1 MYVLFFKHVNRE
13 FKLSNLYEF
22 MKDDTR
28 TRSSKLYDQIMS
40 EYIANYVDRPDS
52 IQVFE
57 EHDLRINFSKR
68 NNQSINIISAH
79 AQSQKTK
86 RQTDYII
93 DALNNGGA
101 EIAYI
106 FVSNSNV
113 ITDQY
118 KSRLGSELA
127 AEGIRLD
134 VIDYNLEEHAYFQFD
149 GKQVVLVQADDV
161 RVNNALVV
169 TERTYNLLREK
180 KKRRVEEGR
189 VFNAVLVVDEADT
202 RDPLDS
208 DDDQVD
214 VSKVDQSI
222 YDFLSCPLIDIE
234 STWWTATPISFH
246 DAGLGLA
253 STLNYQLRYHDLDGS
268 VSKSYIGLKDTVRHT
283 TLQEQTNRDLA
294 DNGLNEHNQQAV
306 LNYALQCQSGQNNPL
321 LAPVLHTVIVS
332 EKTKVQDKVAKN
344 MAERFDG
351 CGGRSLVLNRDLS
364 NLDEI
369 KKLKP
374 AYLFWA
380 YNGKSKISLV
390 DALKMIAEECYLH
403 DILNPSMFL
412 LGDKMVNRGATI
424 GINDYDRLYA
434 LRDSYFG
441 WYCSSTI
448 ILQKR
453 DVNIEKF
460 MQGFQRGC
468 GDRPKFKIHSTLST
482 EVANNDAIRYEMS
495 KRDYAEAPSGELRI
509 IDNLPRYGKFGTAK
523 KHRRLIREGVIHR
536 TNSRYGKFESISLE
550 DWNFKEMGSPNL
562 MCGGLIKLLD
572 FQYDEI
578 MSHSNKPDLNDI
590 INIVG
595 KDLCISYFDDMQIMQ
610 QSLKCHLRDVTTSSV
625 SMGTNGIRIAMSED
639 VNYDISF
646 KIWEDAEGNKILGWH
661 NTQRKN
667 LLQNQGATH
676 IYALQPTSEGLN
688 PALYFFPNQTA
699 VKHIA

>member
-1 MYVLFFKHVNRE
+1 
-13 FKLSNLYEF
+13 

-28 TRSSKLYDQIMS
+28 TRCPKLYDRIMR
-40 EYIANYVDRPDS
+40 EYTTNYDDRPDS
-52 IQVFE
+52 MQVFE
-57 EHDLRINFSKR
+57 EHDLRVDFSER
-68 NNQSINIISAH
+68 NDKSINIISAH

-86 RQTDYII
+86 RQTDYVI

-101 EIAYI
+101 EIAII

-127 AEGIRLD
+127 AEGIGL
-134 VIDYNLEEHAYFQFD
+134 VVVDYNLEEHTYVQFD
-149 GKQVVLVQADDV
+149 GNQAVLVQADDV
-161 RVNNALVV
+161 RVNNALELI
-169 TERTYNLLREK
+169 ERTHNLLVEK
-180 KKRRVEEGR
+180 KKIDEGR

-208 DDDQVD
+208 DDGQVD

-222 YDFLSCPLIDIE
+222 HDFLSCPSLDIE

-246 DAGLGLA
+246 DAGIGLA
-253 STLNYQLRYHDLDGS
+253 SALNYELRYHDLDGS

-294 DNGLNEHNQQAV
+294 ENGLNEHNQQAV

-344 MAERFDG
+344 LAERFDG

-369 KKLKP
+369 GELKP
-374 AYLFWA
+374 DYIFWS

-390 DALKMIAEECYLH
+390 DALKMVAEECYLH

-424 GINDYDRLYA
+424 GINNYDRLYE

-482 EVANNDAIRYEMS
+482 EVANNDAIRYETS
-495 KRDYAEAPSGELRI
+495 KRDYAEAPSPELRI
-509 IDNLPRYGKFGTAK
+509 IDNLPKYAKFGTAK
-523 KHRRLIREGVIHR
+523 KHSRLIRNRVIFR
-536 TNSRYGKFESISLE
+536 TNSRSGLFESISLE
-550 DWNFKEMGSPNL
+550 DWYLKEMGSPNL
-562 MCGGLIKLLD
+562 MCGGLIKLFD

-578 MSHSNKPDLNDI
+578 KSHGNKPDLNDI
-590 INIVG
+590 LNIVG
-595 KDLCISYFDDMQIMQ
+595 RDLYISYFDDMQIMQ
-610 QSLKCHLRDVTTSSV
+610 QSLKCNLRDVTTSSV
-625 SMGTNGIRIAMSED
+625 SMGTDGIRIAMSED
-639 VNYDISF
+639 VNYDVSF
-646 KIWEDAEGNKILGWH
+646 KIWEDAEGNKLLGWH

-699 VKHIA
+699 VKHVA